1 MQVFNAFIK
10 VMRSKM
16 SSGLIYIVIFLV
28 IAVIMTNSAQTD
40 GTKVF
45 EGRKIGVVVYD
56 DDNTE
61 ESRALK
67 AYIGKKQNLKELERD
82 ADLIKDTIYMNWNN
96 EIHYIMA
103 IKKGYAEHLR
113 SGEYNDLF
121 ENYYMHDSYENV
133 MMEQLLTEYLNTVSA
148 YQAGGRP
155 LSEAISETESVL
167 SAETE
172 VTIRNFDETAADHD
186 MSPLFD
192 DYFRYLPYILLS
204 VLIEVLCPVLLTMNK
219 KNIRYRTDCS
229 SVRPTSYMLQ
239 IILGSAL
246 FVVAIWL
253 IFMIAGVAE
262 FGMFRGR
269 AWLTLLNSFLFA
281 MIAVSLSVLIAS
293 FHPSDLVVNL
303 LAQIL
308 GLGMSFLCGIFV
320 PMEWLS
326 DSIAAAAKFLPA
338 YWYIQ
343 ANDLICGK
351 QAYDGQRVLVCLLIE
366 AGFAVVFALA
376 SMVIR
381 RYEAGKTSA
390 A

>member
-40 GTKVF
+40 GTKIF

-67 AYIGKKQNLKELERD
+67 AYIGKKQDLKELERD
-82 ADLIKDTIYMNWNN
+82 ADLIKDTIYMNWNS

-121 ENYYMHDSYENV
+121 ENYHMHDSYENV

-167 SAETE
+167 SEETE
-172 VTIRNFDETAADHD
+172 VTIRNFDETAAGND

-204 VLIEVLCPVLLTMNK
+204 VLIEVLCPVLLTMNR

-229 SVRPTSYMLQ
+229 SVRPTSYMMQ

>member
-16 SSGLIYIVIFLV
+16 SSGIIYIVIFLV

-67 AYIGKKQNLKELERD
+67 AYIGKKQDLKELERD
-82 ADLIKDTIYMNWNN
+82 ADLIKDTIYLNWNG
-96 EIHYIMA
+96 EIHYVMT
-103 IKKGYAEHLR
+103 IKKGYAEKIR

-121 ENYYMHDSYENV
+121 ENYYMHDNYENV

-167 SAETE
+167 SEETE

-204 VLIEVLCPVLLTMNK
+204 VLIEVLCPVLLTMNR

-229 SVRPTSYMLQ
+229 SVRPTSYMMQ

>member
-1 MQVFNAFIK
+1 
-10 VMRSKM
+10 
-16 SSGLIYIVIFLV
+16 
-28 IAVIMTNSAQTD
+28 
-40 GTKVF
+40 
-45 EGRKIGVVVYD
+45 
-56 DDNTE
+56 
-61 ESRALK
+61 
-67 AYIGKKQNLKELERD
+67 
-82 ADLIKDTIYMNWNN
+82 
-96 EIHYIMA
+96 
-103 IKKGYAEHLR
+103 
-113 SGEYNDLF
+113 
-121 ENYYMHDSYENV
+121 
-133 MMEQLLTEYLNTVSA
+133 
-148 YQAGGRP
+148 
-155 LSEAISETESVL
+155 
-167 SAETE
+167 
-172 VTIRNFDETAADHD
+172 
-186 MSPLFD
+186 
-192 DYFRYLPYILLS
+192 
-204 VLIEVLCPVLLTMNK
+204 
-219 KNIRYRTDCS
+219 
-229 SVRPTSYMLQ
+229 MLQ

>member
-16 SSGLIYIVIFLV
+16 SSGIIYIVIFLV

-45 EGRKIGVVVYD
+45 EGKKIGVVVYD

-67 AYIGKKQNLKELERD
+67 AYIGKKQELKELERD
-82 ADLIKDTIYMNWNN
+82 ADLIKDTIYMNWNS

-167 SAETE
+167 SEETE
-172 VTIRNFDETAADHD
+172 VTIRNFDETAADHE

-204 VLIEVLCPVLLTMNK
+204 VLIEVL
-219 KNIRYRTDCS
+219 
-229 SVRPTSYMLQ
+229 
-239 IILGSAL
+239 
-246 FVVAIWL
+246 
-253 IFMIAGVAE
+253 
-262 FGMFRGR
+262 
-269 AWLTLLNSFLFA
+269 
-281 MIAVSLSVLIAS
+281 
-293 FHPSDLVVNL
+293 
-303 LAQIL
+303 
-308 GLGMSFLCGIFV
+308 
-320 PMEWLS
+320 
-326 DSIAAAAKFLPA
+326 
-338 YWYIQ
+338 
-343 ANDLICGK
+343 
-351 QAYDGQRVLVCLLIE
+351 
-366 AGFAVVFALA
+366 
-376 SMVIR
+376 
-381 RYEAGKTSA
+381 
-390 A
+390 